1 VDEVP
6 EQDPVLVAEVPE
18 LALDPEV
25 QAVEELAAECQEL
38 EPPVALVLESLAAL
52 ELLVVLL
59 VVAEVEF

>member
-1 VDEVP
+1 MDEVP

-18 LALDPEV
+18 RALDPEV
-25 QAVEELAAECQEL
+25 QAVEELAVERQEL
-38 EPPVALVLESLAAL
+38 VPLVALVLELLAAL